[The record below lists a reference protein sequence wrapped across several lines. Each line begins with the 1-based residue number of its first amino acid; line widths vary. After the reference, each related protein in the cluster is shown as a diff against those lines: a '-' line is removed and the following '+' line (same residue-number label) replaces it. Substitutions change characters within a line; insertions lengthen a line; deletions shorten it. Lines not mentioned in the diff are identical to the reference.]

1 MLSTLI
7 AAAAVLAACGGSSA
21 TVSTTSPTPSAAAP
35 VTKFKNTLPGQT
47 AAAPFDVLQIVLEFA
62 PGAATTQHVHL
73 TPYLATVLEGE
84 VTVKLAS
91 GDKTAKA
98 GETIVEPLNLAVQA
112 INSGSVK
119 ASMLLTYPVAK
130 GAAPTKP
137 VAGAPAPAV
146 PSKTLYKYTL
156 ESPSVS
162 GTYDIVQLE
171 LEFAPGAQTPR
182 HRHGGQGIVTV
193 LQGQLTFRTDAGET
207 TYKVGDSFVE
217 NPGQTVQA
225 FNRGTEKLVVVASYL
240 LPTGAVLTTNVS

>member
-1 MLSTLI
+1 ML
-7 AAAAVLAACGGSSA
+7 V
-21 TVSTTSPTPSAAAP
+21 
-35 VTKFKNTLPGQT
+35 
-47 AAAPFDVLQIVLEFA
+47 
-62 PGAATTQHVHL
+62 
-73 TPYLATVLEGE
+73 
-84 VTVKLAS
+84 
-91 GDKTAKA
+91 
-98 GETIVEPLNLAVQA
+98 
-112 INSGSVK
+112 
-119 ASMLLTYPVAK
+119 TYPVAK

-137 VAGAPAPAV
+137 VAGAPAPV
-146 PSKTLYKYTL
+146 LPSKTLYKYTL
-156 ESPSVS
+156 ESPNVS

-182 HRHGGQGIVTV
+182 HRHGGPGIVTV